1 MNCAVRKS
9 GGRAFPA
16 AAMLLCG
23 LFSAFAAVGGETD
36 LAPAAFLE
44 RARRPNQVDTWAM
57 LSGRLQHR
65 REGGKAESM
74 SIYFGIIIQKDRST
88 GQLVFDGREGYLL
101 GQARDRKGASVIP
114 MQKST
119 TLIDHTGV
127 RASDL
132 TLDFLYYDL
141 VREDREEKLGGYV
154 ACRVMVLSSPDKA
167 EQVRVFLSKTYY
179 FPLRAEFFRAGE
191 KEPWR
196 ILETGGFTRRN
207 DLYYVRRLLIE
218 GPGWRTRIDFN
229 EAELGLYKPETAPKN
244 LIRKLS
250 GK

>member
-1 MNCAVRKS
+1 MNRFLLFCCLLF
-9 GGRAFPA
+9 AFTA
-16 AAMLLCG
+16 AGVA
-23 LFSAFAAVGGETD
+23 ED
-36 LAPAAFLE
+36 LAPAEFLA
-44 RARRPNQVDTWAM
+44 RARRPNQADTWAM

-65 REGGKAESM
+65 REGGAAESM

-88 GQLVFDGREGYLL
+88 GQLVFDDREGYLL
-101 GQARDRKGASVIP
+101 GQARDWKGASVIP

-119 TLIDHTGV
+119 ALIDHTGV

-196 ILETGGFTRRN
+196 ILETGGFTKRN

-218 GPGWRTRIDFN
+218 GPGWRTRIEFT
-229 EAELGLYKPETAPKN
+229 EADLGLYKPENAPKN